1 MLITISLILC
11 YLIGSIPTGFLVAK
25 YLKGIDIRE
34 HGSGN
39 VGATNTARVVG
50 KLPGLLVLIVD
61 ILKGWV
67 CVALVAKLFI
77 GMGVTFAPDT
87 YALMLGSMAIVG
99 HIWTVFLGF
108 RGGKGIATSSGVFL
122 GAAPKI
128 LLIALAIWIV
138 IFAWKRYVSLASIIS
153 TVSIPVMAAVMSYPP
168 LFVIITSIVCAITIY
183 RHYPNIKRL
192 VRGEEQRF
200 AFGKKE
206 GAG

>member
-1 MLITISLILC
+1 MLIGMSFIVC

-50 KLPGLLVLIVD
+50 KLPGLLVLTFD

-77 GMGVTFAPDT
+77 RLGVTVIEPNT
-87 YALMLGSMAIVG
+87 YALMLGSMAIIG
-99 HIWTVFLGF
+99 HMWTVFLGF
-108 RGGKGIATSSGVFL
+108 KGGKGIATSSGVFI
-122 GAAPKI
+122 GVAPKI
-128 LLIALAIWIV
+128 FLIALAIWIAV
-138 IFAWKRYVSLASIIS
+138 FAWKRYVSLASIIS
-153 TVSIPVMAAVMSYPP
+153 AVSIPIMLAVMSYPP
-168 LFVIITSIVCAITIY
+168 SFVIITSIVCAITVY

-192 VRGEEQRF
+192 VRDEEHRF
-200 AFGKKE
+200 TLGKKDE
-206 GAG
+206 R

>member
-1 MLITISLILC
+1 MLIAVSFIVS
-11 YLIGSIPTGFLVAK
+11 YLIGSIPTSFLVAK

-50 KLPGLLVLIVD
+50 KLPGLLVLVFD

-77 GMGVTFAPDT
+77 RLGVTVIEPNT
-87 YALMLGSMAIVG
+87 YALMLGSMAIIG

-108 RGGKGIATSSGVFL
+108 KGGKGIATSSGVFL

-128 LLIALAIWIV
+128 FLIALAIWIAV
-138 IFAWKRYVSLASIIS
+138 FAWNRYVSLASIIS
-153 TVSIPVMAAVMSYPP
+153 AVSIPIMLAVMSYPP
-168 LFVIITSIVCAITIY
+168 SFVIITSIVCAITVY
-183 RHYPNIKRL
+183 RHHPNIKKL
-192 VRGEEQRF
+192 VRGEEHRF
-200 AFGKKE
+200 TLGKKDE
-206 GAG
+206 R